1 MRSRTTNV
9 LQGVVLLTGIVY
21 IVVGLAFFASPYR
34 VFKLFSVSS
43 EARVSASEGESV
55 GETAARSDE
64 GAEVSGDDWLKQIVN
79 DEIISP
85 LYYLFRVFSALLMIS
100 GIAMVMPLFD
110 PLRYRGLIYYN
121 GLVFSFISSVSI
133 FLFLR
138 SQRSINMQIAADAGK
153 EAVTWQVGHKVM
165 TSLGIIFI
173 ILFTLTAVCLVI
185 TRKQTKEGKE

>member
-1 MRSRTTNV
+1 MRSRTTNI

-34 VFKLFSVSS
+34 VFKLFTVSS
-43 EARVSASEGESV
+43 EAKVAAQEGES
-55 GETAARSDE
+55 GAETAATSDE
-64 GAEVSGDDWLKQIVN
+64 SGDVSEEDWLKQIIN

-85 LYYLFRVFSALLMIS
+85 LYYLFRIFSALLMIS
-100 GIAMVMPLFD
+100 GIAMIMPLFD

-121 GLVFSFISSVSI
+121 GLIFSFISAVSI

-138 SQRSINMQIAADAGK
+138 SQRSINTQIAADAGK
-153 EAVTWQVGHKVM
+153 EAVTWQVGHMIM
-165 TSLGIIFI
+165 TSLAIIFI
-173 ILFTLTAVCLVI
+173 IIFALTAVSLVI